1 MPGVLPSE
9 GSGPARGSPSKKNRL
24 SLKLFQKKEAKRALD
39 FTESQENEQKSSEF
53 RGSEVYVRVS
63 LFVGGGGEHAPSP
76 HGAIPQCTCT
86 LARNYPLRP
95 LFNQPLSHVNQTE
108 LTIDRN

>member
-63 LFVGGGGEHAPSP
+63 LFVPAQELGRWGTRSVPPSLHP
-76 HGAIPQCTCT
+76 PGQLC
-86 LARNYPLRP
+86 
-95 LFNQPLSHVNQTE
+95 VGTE
-108 LTIDRN
+108 LPAPTSVQSALKPR